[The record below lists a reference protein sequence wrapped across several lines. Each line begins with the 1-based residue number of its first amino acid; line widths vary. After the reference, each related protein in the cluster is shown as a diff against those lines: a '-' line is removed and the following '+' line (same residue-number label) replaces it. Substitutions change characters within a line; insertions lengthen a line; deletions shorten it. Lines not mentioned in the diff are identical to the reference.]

1 MGFSKTYDVIIV
13 GGGLAGLTAALHL
26 SRHGVQIL
34 LLEKYEYPHH
44 KVCGEYISNEV
55 MPYLRSL
62 GADPFQKGAVEI
74 SKFEMSSK
82 EGKKVTADLPLGGF
96 GISRYAMDLH
106 LYELVKDQITVEF
119 ATAEHVSFQGNQ
131 FMVQTTAKEEYHGKF
146 VVGAFGKR
154 SLLDTTLN
162 RKFIQER
169 SPWLGVKAHY
179 EADFP
184 KELVALHNF
193 EGGYCGL
200 SHIETGAVNACYLTT
215 YKSFKRIGSIPAF
228 QKEVMSQNPHLADFF
243 GGAKLLF
250 EKPLTISQ
258 ISFEKKLPIVEH
270 IFMIGDSVGL
280 IHPLCGNGMAMAIHG
295 AKLFSEL
302 FLEAF
307 QAKNMDREDIER
319 AYQLKWGE
327 TFTKRLLTGRRI
339 QNLLLHPTT
348 AHLGLKMVQAF
359 PSILPK
365 IIKRTHGELLI

>member
-1 MGFSKTYDVIIV
+1 MGLAKTYDVIIL

-26 SRHGVQIL
+26 SQQGVQIL
-34 LLEKYEYPHH
+34 LIEKYEYPHH

-62 GADPFQKGAVEI
+62 GIDPFAKGAVEI
-74 SKFEMSSK
+74 SKFEISSK
-82 EGKKVTADLPLGGF
+82 EGKKVTTNLPLGGF
-96 GISRYAMDLH
+96 GISRHAMDLL
-106 LYELVKDQITVEF
+106 LYEKVKEHIDVEF
-119 ATAEHVSFQGNQ
+119 ATAEHVRFHLNK
-131 FMVQTTAKEEYHGKF
+131 FTVQTTNKEEYQANY

-154 SLLDTTLN
+154 SLLDTTLDRN
-162 RKFIQER
+162 FMQQK
-169 SPWLGVKAHY
+169 SPWLAVKAHY

-184 KELVALHNF
+184 NELVALHNF

-200 SHIETGAVNACYLTT
+200 SHVETGAVNACYLTS

-228 QKEVMSQNPHLADFF
+228 QKEVMSQNPHLKTFF
-243 GGAKLLF
+243 DQAKLLF
-250 EKPLTISQ
+250 DKPLTISQ
-258 ISFEKKLPIVEH
+258 ISFEKKLPIINH
-270 IFMIGDSVGL
+270 IFMIGDSAGL

-302 FLEAF
+302 FLQAF
-307 QAKNMDREDIER
+307 QQKQFDREDLEK
-319 AYQLKWGE
+319 AYQIKWEE
-327 TFTKRLLTGRRI
+327 TFTKRLQTGRRI

-365 IIKRTHGELLI
+365 IIKRTHGELLL